1 MAPATEKTKTGPP
14 RRPGSP
20 SSAPLAAGSA
30 TRFGALARCALA
42 HHPEQSHVSQP
53 DKARCR
59 HLNEHAVD
67 QFKALFLPV
76 GFPDTVKDNYVR
88 YSAMAA
94 LTNLLIST
102 NMTLSSA
109 LLLYAVGLGSA
120 AVPMAGALNWVIKEG
135 VGQAGAL
142 RSPSPCSSG
151 DHASSSSHMRG
162 TNRAAEAVC
171 MRVVSAEV
179 RACRHA
185 AARAHGG
192 ARL

>member
-1 MAPATEKTKTGPP
+1 M
-14 RRPGSP
+14 
-20 SSAPLAAGSA
+20 
-30 TRFGALARCALA
+30 
-42 HHPEQSHVSQP
+42 
-53 DKARCR
+53 
-59 HLNEHAVD
+59 D

-142 RSPSPCSSG
+142 STIQP
-151 DHASSSSHMRG
+151 
-162 TNRAAEAVC
+162 RAARSAMCTSPAHPFFSSTLLTCSAHSARVC
-171 MRVVSAEV
+171 AAALGRIPPSKQRGSK
-179 RACRHA
+179 RACNGCRHA
-185 AARAHGG
+185 AAGAHGG